1 MNNDQYLVVTSK
13 PWNINAFN
21 DLIKHFEGK
30 WHLITDSDNLTV
42 DKILKLQPKYIFFP
56 HWSELVP
63 DEILNLSTCICFH
76 ETDLPFGRG
85 GSPIQNLIANGYKST
100 YITAIKMTSKIDS
113 GPIYL
118 KKKLS
123 LEGLAEEIYIRAS
136 KIVAQMISSI
146 INDDITPHRQ
156 TGDVSYFKRR
166 NPNQSEVPKNIDSVE
181 DLFNHIRMLD
191 AESYPRAFIVSN
203 GFKFEIT
210 RPSLKSHELL
220 ADIRITKLKK
230 ETED

>member
-1 MNNDQYLVVTSK
+1 MNNSQYLVVTSK
-13 PWNINAFN
+13 PWNIKAFN
-21 DLIKHFEGK
+21 ELIKYFEGE
-30 WHLITDSDNLTV
+30 WHLITDPNNLSVDN
-42 DKILKLQPKYIFFP
+42 ILKLKPKYIFFP

-63 DEILNLSTCICFH
+63 DEILDLSECICFH

-85 GSPIQNLIANGYKST
+85 GSPIQNLIKNGYKST

-123 LEGLAEEIYIRAS
+123 LDGLAEEIYIRAS

-146 INDDITPHRQ
+146 VNDDITPKRQ
-156 TGDVSYFKRR
+156 TGDISYFKRR
-166 NPNQSEVPKNIDSVE
+166 NPSQSEIPKNISSIE
-181 DLFNHIRMLD
+181 DLFDHIRMLD
-191 AESYPRAFIVSN
+191 AESYPHAFITNN
-203 GFKFEIT
+203 GYKFEIT

-220 ADIRITKLKK
+220 ADLRITKINI
-230 ETED
+230 ENED